1 MCSLIEQKGRGR
13 EDVLSVWLL
22 ELRPWSSALGLG
34 LTPGSQGFGPRLQLW
49 NQFSWVS
56 NFQTADFIA
65 SQLCEQISYNK
76 QHTHTHT
83 HTSPICS
90 LSVENSDAYIIW
102 FLTPLKAT
110 QEWMCLLLIPSFRSL
125 WEHKGLQMSF
135 SQALP
140 TVIVDFCGK
149 VFINTNSIIE

>member
-13 EDVLSVWLL
+13 EDVLSAWLL

-56 NFQTADFIA
+56 NFQTADFTA

-83 HTSPICS
+83 HISY
-90 LSVENSDAYIIW
+90 L
-102 FLTPLKAT
+102 
-110 QEWMCLLLIPSFRSL
+110 
-125 WEHKGLQMSF
+125 F
-135 SQALP
+135 S
-140 TVIVDFCGK
+140 FCGK
-149 VFINTNSIIE
+149 LRRIHHLIFNSSKSYSRVDVSFTNSIFSKPVRTQGVASVFFTGFTYCHCGLLW

>member
-1 MCSLIEQKGRGR
+1 MCSLPDSWSWGPGHLLW
-13 EDVLSVWLL
+13 DWGLHLVLK
-22 ELRPWSSALGLG
+22 ALYPDYNYG
-34 LTPGSQGFGPRLQLW
+34 TSFPGSPTFRQ
-49 NQFSWVS
+49 
-56 NFQTADFIA
+56 QT
-65 SQLCEQISYNK
+65 SQPPSYVNK
-76 QHTHTHT
+76 FLIINSTHTHT